1 MVQDEKTGILP
12 EETGWKRYGLLLKR
26 HYRKLFQMEL
36 LVLLSALPVVTLPAG
51 IAGANRVFIKLIREG
66 NVLVWQEWKEGFLNS
81 LRESIV
87 LGAFYCL
94 LLFWGSWMAQSSA
107 LTLRCLGLL
116 VIFGSLLWATST
128 FYLLAV
134 QELTWGKLL
143 KNGCILLFL
152 GIRETGLLALLLLIE
167 LAGGVLLFPYSLF
180 SLILGI
186 PALFHFTKCWVLWG
200 PVERLIVMPWEQGRK

>member
-1 MVQDEKTGILP
+1 MVQDEKTGIFP

-26 HYRKLFQMEL
+26 HYRKLFQVEL

-51 IAGANRVFIKLIREG
+51 IAGANRVYIKLIREG

-94 LLFWGSWMAQSSA
+94 LLFLGSWMAQSSA

-186 PALFHFTKCWVLWG
+186 PALFHFTKCWILWG
-200 PVERLIVMPWEQGRK
+200 PVERQIVMPWEQGRK

>member
-12 EETGWKRYGLLLKR
+12 EETGWKRYSLLLKR
-26 HYRKLFQMEL
+26 HYRKLFQVEL

-94 LLFWGSWMAQSSA
+94 LLFWGSWMTWSSA

-152 GIRETGLLALLLLIE
+152 GIRETGLVSLLLLIE

-200 PVERLIVMPWEQGRK
+200 PVERLIVMPLEQGRK

>member
-12 EETGWKRYGLLLKR
+12 EETGWKRYSLLLKR
-26 HYRKLFQMEL
+26 HYRKLFQVEL

-94 LLFWGSWMAQSSA
+94 LLFLGSWMAQSSA

-200 PVERLIVMPWEQGRK
+200 PVERQIVMPWEQGRK

>member
-1 MVQDEKTGILP
+1 MVQDKKTGILP

-94 LLFWGSWMAQSSA
+94 LLFLGSWMAQSSA

-152 GIRETGLLALLLLIE
+152 GIRETGLVSLLLLIE

-200 PVERLIVMPWEQGRK
+200 PVERQIVMPWEQGRK

>member
-12 EETGWKRYGLLLKR
+12 EETGWKRYSLLLKR
-26 HYRKLFQMEL
+26 HYRKLFQVEL

-116 VIFGSLLWATST
+116 VIFVSLLWATST

-152 GIRETGLLALLLLIE
+152 EIRETGLLALLLLIE

-180 SLILGI
+180 FLILGI

-200 PVERLIVMPWEQGRK
+200 LVERLIVMPWEQGRK